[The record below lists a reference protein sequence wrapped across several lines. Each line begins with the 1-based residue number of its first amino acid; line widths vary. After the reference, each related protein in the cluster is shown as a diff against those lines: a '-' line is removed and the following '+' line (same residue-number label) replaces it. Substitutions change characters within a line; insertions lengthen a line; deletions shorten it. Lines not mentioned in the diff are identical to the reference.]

1 MTLRILQ
8 KFYCYPKNLMDL
20 IRNKCT
26 TVSLKGKTDVTT
38 HRTGCNNQCLKHDA
52 ILDAIPKMF
61 THAQTSVHSQVHSGR
76 MLTQQKILT
85 LSEYCSTGQIG

>member
-1 MTLRILQ
+1 MYNSV
-8 KFYCYPKNLMDL
+8 F
-20 IRNKCT
+20 
-26 TVSLKGKTDVTT
+26 KGKDRCHH

-61 THAQTSVHSQVHSGR
+61 THAQTSVYSQVHSGR

-85 LSEYCSTGQIG
+85 LSEYCFTGQIG